1 MFIFIGPPVRHF
13 SDGNQTVCPKL
24 KKEIMP
30 KCRER
35 CLLFNS
41 IYCDH
46 PSLQDNLAKYD

>member
-24 KKEIMP
+24 KKQIMP

-35 CLLFNS
+35 CFYLIPFTAIIHRNK
-41 IYCDH
+41 II
-46 PSLQDNLAKYD
+46 